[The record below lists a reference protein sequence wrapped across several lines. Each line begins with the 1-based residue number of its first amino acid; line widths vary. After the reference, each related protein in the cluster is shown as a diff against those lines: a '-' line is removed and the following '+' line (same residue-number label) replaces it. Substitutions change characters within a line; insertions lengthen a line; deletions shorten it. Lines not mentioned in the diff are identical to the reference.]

1 MKKLWSERN
10 LTNLRIA
17 FDALRANQVRSILT
31 ALGIIFGVAAV
42 ITMLAIGKGA
52 KEEILSQIELVGVN
66 NIEIRPVIEQEEGE
80 VGEETGIIEKKK
92 FSKGLDLQDVESIS
106 LVLPQ
111 VSRISPEIIIE
122 TFVINQG
129 KQRSAKLIGVSPAF
143 FEISNIHIREG
154 QHFSSLQI
162 ENAEAVCI
170 IGSGV
175 QKKFFTGTN
184 PIGKE
189 LKVGNQWLTVIGV
202 TEEKSISQKALDNL
216 GIRDYNMDI
225 YTPIETVLIRYKNRA
240 LLIAG
245 EPPARWRRSDDEDE
259 KQEAGAFNYHQI
271 DRMVVQMSKSE
282 YLNAGAEVISRLLKR
297 KHNNVVD
304 FEITIPQQL
313 LEQQQKTKDIFNLVL
328 SAIAGISL
336 LVGGIGIM
344 NIMLAS
350 VLERTR
356 EIGTRMAIGAKKS
369 DIISQF
375 LFEALLISL
384 SGGIIGIILG
394 MLASYLISEL
404 ASIKTLVSPWAIFI
418 SFGVASA
425 TGLIFGLS
433 PARRAAQQNP
443 VESLRYE

>member
-1 MKKLWSERN
+1 MKTFWSERN
-10 LTNLRIA
+10 LINLKIA
-17 FDALRANQVRSILT
+17 FDAIRANQVRSILT

-66 NIEIRPVIEQEEGE
+66 NIEIRPVIEQNEGE
-80 VGEETGIIEKKK
+80 VGEETGIAREKK
-92 FSKGLDLQDVESIS
+92 FSKGLDLQDVRSITE
-106 LVLPQ
+106 VLPQ
-111 VSRISPEIIIE
+111 VSKISPEIIIE

-129 KQRSAKLIGVSPAF
+129 KQRSAKLIGVTPSF
-143 FEISNIHIREG
+143 FEISNIGIREG
-154 QHFSSLQI
+154 QHFTPLQM

-175 QKKFFTGTN
+175 QKKFFTGNN

-202 TEEKSISQKALDNL
+202 TEEKAISQKALDNL

-240 LLIAG
+240 LLLAG
-245 EPPARWRRSDDEDE
+245 KQQRGRGNDDDEKE
-259 KQEAGAFNYHQI
+259 SNTNFNYHQI
-271 DRMVVQMSKSE
+271 DRMVVQVSNSE
-282 YLNAGAEVISRLLKR
+282 YLNASAEVISRMLKR

-356 EIGTRMAIGAKKS
+356 EIGTRLAIGAKKS

-394 MLASYLISEL
+394 VLASYLISEL
-404 ASIKTLVSPWAIFI
+404 ADIQTLVSPFAIFI
-418 SFGVASA
+418 SFGVASV
-425 TGLIFGLS
+425 TGLVFGLS
-433 PARRAAQQNP
+433 PARRAAMQNP